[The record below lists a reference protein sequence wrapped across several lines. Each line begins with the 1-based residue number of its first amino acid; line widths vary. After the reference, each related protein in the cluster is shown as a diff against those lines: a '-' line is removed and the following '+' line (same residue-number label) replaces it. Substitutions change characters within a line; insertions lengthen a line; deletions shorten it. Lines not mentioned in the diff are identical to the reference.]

1 MACLPVEWIFSCHGF
16 VFCKPCRI
24 LPGTT
29 VAGARVPCGP
39 RDFIC
44 AGFPAGGAASER
56 AVSRPGEPERG
67 LFLSTARAHDGQ
79 CGPGRIRPRSSKHHE
94 QHNSADTAAVLRA
107 AGSDLHRLP
116 RQAGG
121 NPPATGANAHE
132 AEAARKRGPP
142 VRRRPLPGLRRHH
155 HFAHSGLDG
164 HDQIQPDGGLL
175 VHVGRHHLRVRVQN
189 SQSQPADR
197 EINTRSRSRS
207 RRALR
212 ARRHANAR
220 HAVMNRSILIVI
232 CDFLLLSLLTF
243 STDLSKM
250 AGENE
255 GAQPGAKVDVAPKPS
270 DTGGKDLAA
279 VMKLALNEEQK
290 NREQLQAELA
300 KVRGGAQQQKPHLQQ
315 QFAAAQANIQ
325 ILDQKLQSSSAEA
338 LMSKEK
344 LAAME
349 AEAKKESDL
358 AAALQQQLAQL
369 SKNNQIAQ
377 DEKQKLAGQLQMAEV
392 EKRAATEKAAMM
404 QQQVQGERAEKAQLA
419 EGFKALATNSG
430 ALTREI
436 RENRALA
443 PNTIFSE
450 FVSNRI
456 QTRFL
461 ASRSGIFGMDAS
473 KSKTEIG

>member
-1 MACLPVEWIFSCHGF
+1 
-16 VFCKPCRI
+16 
-24 LPGTT
+24 
-29 VAGARVPCGP
+29 
-39 RDFIC
+39 
-44 AGFPAGGAASER
+44 
-56 AVSRPGEPERG
+56 
-67 LFLSTARAHDGQ
+67 
-79 CGPGRIRPRSSKHHE
+79 
-94 QHNSADTAAVLRA
+94 
-107 AGSDLHRLP
+107 
-116 RQAGG
+116 
-121 NPPATGANAHE
+121 
-132 AEAARKRGPP
+132 
-142 VRRRPLPGLRRHH
+142 
-155 HFAHSGLDG
+155 
-164 HDQIQPDGGLL
+164 
-175 VHVGRHHLRVRVQN
+175 
-189 SQSQPADR
+189 
-197 EINTRSRSRS
+197 
-207 RRALR
+207 
-212 ARRHANAR
+212 
-220 HAVMNRSILIVI
+220 MNRSILIVI

-255 GAQPGAKVDVAPKPS
+255 GAQPGVKVDVAPKPS

-279 VMKLALNEEQK
+279 VMKLALTEEKK

-300 KVRGGAQQQKPHLQQ
+300 KVREAAQKQQADLQQ

-325 ILDQKLQSSSAEA
+325 ILDQKLQSNSAEA

-349 AEAKKESDL
+349 AEVKKESDL

-369 SKNNQIAQ
+369 AKNNQIAQ
-377 DEKQKLAGQLQMAEV
+377 DEKQKLTGQLQLAQV
-392 EKRAATEKAAMM
+392 EKRAATERAALML
-404 QQQVQGERAEKAQLA
+404 QQVQAERAEKAQLA

-450 FVSNRI
+450 FVSNRV

-473 KSKTEIG
+473 KSKTAETVLVTDGTNIFALCHVQDTPLTLWDPGTDWTGLSGTLDHNTAQVPIHSLSFHIQDPRVVFIPVTQAEARQLGCKIYPISSDPYKFQDAVLVGAQEGYYGQCSFQMDLNTPQYVKLDRNLLKGLFGKFNPSRGDLVFSRTGELLGIMANSTYCLMLHDFMATATFQFGPDVRAQHTGNTLSRLYSYVFNLPIRLK

>member
-1 MACLPVEWIFSCHGF
+1 
-16 VFCKPCRI
+16 
-24 LPGTT
+24 
-29 VAGARVPCGP
+29 
-39 RDFIC
+39 
-44 AGFPAGGAASER
+44 
-56 AVSRPGEPERG
+56 
-67 LFLSTARAHDGQ
+67 
-79 CGPGRIRPRSSKHHE
+79 
-94 QHNSADTAAVLRA
+94 
-107 AGSDLHRLP
+107 
-116 RQAGG
+116 
-121 NPPATGANAHE
+121 
-132 AEAARKRGPP
+132 
-142 VRRRPLPGLRRHH
+142 
-155 HFAHSGLDG
+155 
-164 HDQIQPDGGLL
+164 
-175 VHVGRHHLRVRVQN
+175 
-189 SQSQPADR
+189 
-197 EINTRSRSRS
+197 
-207 RRALR
+207 
-212 ARRHANAR
+212 
-220 HAVMNRSILIVI
+220 MNRSILIVI

-255 GAQPGAKVDVAPKPS
+255 GAQPGVKVEVAPKPV

-300 KVRGGAQQQKPHLQQ
+300 KFREAAQKQQADLQQ

-349 AEAKKESDL
+349 TEVKKESDL

-369 SKNNQIAQ
+369 AKNNQIAQ

-392 EKRAATEKAAMM
+392 EKRAATEKAALM
-404 QQQVQGERAEKAQLA
+404 QQQMQAERAEKAQLA

-473 KSKTEIG
+473 KSKTAETVLVTDGTNIFALCHVQDTPLILWNPGTDWAGLSGTLDHNTAQVPIHSLSFHSQDPRVVFLPVTQSEARQLGSKIYPISSDPYKFQDAVVVGAQGDYYGQSSFQIELNTPQYVKLDRNLLKGLFGKFNPSRGDLVFSRTGELLGIMANSTYCLMLHDFTATATFQFGPDVRAQHTGNTLSRLYSYVFNLPLRLQ